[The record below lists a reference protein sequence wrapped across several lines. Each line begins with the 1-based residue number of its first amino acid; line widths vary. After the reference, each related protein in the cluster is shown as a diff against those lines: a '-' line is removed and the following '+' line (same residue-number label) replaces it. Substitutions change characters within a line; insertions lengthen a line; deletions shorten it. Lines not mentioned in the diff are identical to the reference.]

1 MRYDTVLLDADDTLL
16 DFHRSERE
24 AVADT
29 MREIGVEPTDE
40 KILAYSGINSSLWR
54 ALERG
59 EIEKSVLL
67 YRRFTLFSEYLG
79 LLPNED
85 RDRHMAENYMRSLS
99 TKGYLLDGALAL
111 CRSLYGSARLYIVTN
126 GVEFI
131 QRGRYAVSGLSDY
144 VDGVFISGVIGHEKP
159 SLSYFTYVAEHIPDF
174 RREKTLIVGDSL
186 TSDMR
191 GGVAFGLDTCW
202 YNPRGLSPTEDLA
215 GKITYTVKDHRE
227 IELIVRE
234 GALK

>member
-24 AVADT
+24 ALTDT
-29 MREIGVEPTDE
+29 MRELGIEPTEE
-40 KILAYSGINSSLWR
+40 KISAYSRINASLWR

-67 YRRFTLFSEYLG
+67 YRRFALFSEYLG
-79 LLPNED
+79 LESD
-85 RDRHMAENYMRSLS
+85 TRRDRSMAECYMQSLS

-111 CRSLYGSARLYIVTN
+111 CQALYGRARLYIVTN

-131 QRGRYAVSGLSDY
+131 QRGRYAVCGLSDY

-159 SLSYFTYVAEHIPDF
+159 SLAYFTYVAEHIPNF
-174 RREKTLIVGDSL
+174 CKERTLLVGDSL

-202 YNPRGLSPTEDLA
+202 YNPKGLSPTEDLA
-215 GKITYTVKDHRE
+215 GRITYTVKEHKE
-227 IELIVRE
+227 IEAIIRRD
-234 GALK
+234 A